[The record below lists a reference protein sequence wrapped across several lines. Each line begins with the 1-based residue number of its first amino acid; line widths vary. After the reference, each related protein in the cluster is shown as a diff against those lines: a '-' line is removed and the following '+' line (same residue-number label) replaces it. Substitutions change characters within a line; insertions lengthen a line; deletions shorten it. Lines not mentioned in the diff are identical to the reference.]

1 MAAVFQQHFQ
11 LNKHGG
17 RFVNGKALDEDLRE
31 LIVLSLLKEGA
42 DVVTGKVPY
51 GKIKQTA
58 ERCMVGSDTV
68 AILWKRYVEDQ
79 SLEPKLR
86 GGSVS
91 KLGEQ
96 EVDLIQHL
104 KTRTP
109 SMTYADIL
117 KVLEQT
123 AVLPSG
129 TSKPAVGRVV
139 VNKLGMSY
147 KKLTRC
153 ASNKFTADNIRYCQ
167 FFVNYMSGIKAENIK
182 FFDEAG
188 INLQVCNPTHGH
200 SNRGERA
207 VEVVPAGR
215 GTNHTLMV
223 LCSLEGIDFA
233 KIIPGGADTTEYLQ
247 FWADAEQFLTRSGRP
262 MFDLNDHIILDNC
275 PTHRYEGA
283 EALVEFLAQRMS
295 WLIFTPVYSPEF
307 NIAELVFN
315 YVKKV
320 AKRDDIRTLA
330 NVDLYATFY
339 GILASIT
346 PGMMYNFYRSA
357 EYFVL

>member
-11 LNKHGG
+11 LNKHGR

-167 FFVNYMSGIKAENIK
+167 FFVNYMPGIKAENIK

-188 INLQVCNPTHGH
+188 INLQVC
-200 SNRGERA
+200 SR
-207 VEVVPAGR
+207 
-215 GTNHTLMV
+215 
-223 LCSLEGIDFA
+223 
-233 KIIPGGADTTEYLQ
+233 
-247 FWADAEQFLTRSGRP
+247 LT
-262 MFDLNDHIILDNC
+262 
-275 PTHRYEGA
+275 
-283 EALVEFLAQRMS
+283 
-295 WLIFTPVYSPEF
+295 
-307 NIAELVFN
+307 
-315 YVKKV
+315 
-320 AKRDDIRTLA
+320 DIRTAVKGQLK
-330 NVDLYATFY
+330 LYLQEGEQT
-339 GILASIT
+339 IH
-346 PGMMYNFYRSA
+346 
-357 EYFVL
+357 